1 MRKLAVVALAVLLST
16 GCAARINKIMQSW
29 IGSHYS
35 SLIASWGPP
44 RAIYDDGSG
53 GRVLVWTFTRSYT
66 SPATSTTSGTANVI
80 GDTLWVNT
88 YTVYQ
93 PSYTTGYEAHRTFW
107 IDQMDESTTGNGKDS
122 KHPRE
127 LYDFAMLGETA
138 RRRSRGR

>member
-80 GDTLWVNT
+80 GDTLWFNT

-93 PSYTTGYEAHRTFW
+93 PSTRLATKPIGRSGLT
-107 IDQMDESTTGNGKDS
+107 QMDESTTGNGKDS